1 MQLIVALALIL
12 LCNLGW
18 VSAQQDNNPQSPLN
32 NTRINKR
39 DRNQTQP
46 TADQQKENMS
56 DRDLARAI
64 RHSLVEDKTLSSKPH
79 NVEVIAQNGTVTLKG
94 PVASEPEKQAVE
106 ERAAQ
111 IAGPDKVTSELQVA
125 ANQ

>member
-18 VSAQQDNNPQSPLN
+18 VSAQQDNNPQSPPN
-32 NTRINKR
+32 NTCINKR

-64 RHSLVEDKTLSSKPH
+64 RHSLVEDKALSSKPH
-79 NVEVIAQNGTVTLKG
+79 NVKVIAQNGTVTLKG
-94 PVASEPEKQAVE
+94 PASEQEKQAVE